1 MDLIVRENYDEKEG
15 IYNNKLGVIKKLSQ
29 LNIEYLEFLFFS

>member
-15 IYNNKLGVIKKLSQ
+15 ISNNKLGVIKK
-29 LNIEYLEFLFFS
+29 IEWVN